1 MQTSTFERFGGIS
14 AFVAG
19 LGGLAYSIS
28 FVIISKSA
36 PQVAS
41 VLTPLFLLLGGL
53 LTTAVLAA
61 LYGRLR
67 ENEAMFALWALL
79 LGVGAALGTAA
90 HGGYDLANAI
100 NPPTVSADFT
110 NGLSALPSQVDPRGL
125 FTFGI
130 AGLAL
135 LTLSWL
141 ITRGSQFPQAL
152 GYLGYLSALL
162 LIIIYLGRLII
173 LDPKNPFLLGSAA
186 LEGFLVNPIWY
197 LWLGLVLWHGQ
208 KAQSK

>member
-1 MQTSTFERFGGIS
+1 MKTSPFERFGGLS

-28 FVIISKSA
+28 FVILSKSA
-36 PQVAS
+36 PQVSS
-41 VLTPLFLLLGGL
+41 VLTPLFLMLGGL

-67 ENEAMFALWALL
+67 ETEALFALWALL
-79 LGVGAALGTAA
+79 LGIGAALGTAA

-100 NPPTVSADFT
+100 NPPAVSADF
-110 NGLSALPSQVDPRGL
+110 NSGLSALPSQVDPRGL

-141 ITRGSQFPQAL
+141 ITRGNLFPRAL
-152 GYLGYLSALL
+152 GYLGYLSAVL

-197 LWLGLVLWHGQ
+197 LWLGLVLWRGQ
-208 KAQSK
+208 KAQNK